1 LFYFKMITDMNIELI
16 KTELAQRVEQLVI
29 TRKAGKKATMKVVHQ
44 VKTWSDKV
52 AETEDLIHKVYH
64 TLHEVLQQNGIQFKN
79 EIEKETFV
87 NFMEPTVNDLVI
99 KNMVD

>member
-1 LFYFKMITDMNIELI
+1 MNIELI

-29 TRKAGKKATMKVVHQ
+29 KRKTGKKATMKVVHK

-64 TLHEVLQQNGIQFKN
+64 TLHEVLQQNGIHFKN
-79 EIEKETFV
+79 EIERETFV

-99 KNMVD
+99 KNMID

>member
-1 LFYFKMITDMNIELI
+1 MNIELI

-29 TRKAGKKATMKVVHQ
+29 TRKTGKKATMKVVHK

-64 TLHEVLQQNGIQFKN
+64 TLHEVLQQNGIHFKN

-99 KNMVD
+99 KNMID

>member
-1 LFYFKMITDMNIELI
+1 
-16 KTELAQRVEQLVI
+16 
-29 TRKAGKKATMKVVHQ
+29 MKVVHK

-52 AETEDLIHKVYH
+52 AETEDLIHKLYH
-64 TLHEVLQQNGIQFKN
+64 TLHEVLQQNGIHFKN

-99 KNMVD
+99 KNMID

>member
-1 LFYFKMITDMNIELI
+1 MNIELI

-29 TRKAGKKATMKVVHQ
+29 TRKTGKKATMKVVHK

-64 TLHEVLQQNGIQFKN
+64 TLHEVLQQNGIHFKN

-87 NFMEPTVNDLVI
+87 DFMEPTVNDLVI
-99 KNMVD
+99 KNMID

>member
-1 LFYFKMITDMNIELI
+1 MNIELI

-29 TRKAGKKATMKVVHQ
+29 KRKTGKKATMKVVHK

-64 TLHEVLQQNGIQFKN
+64 TLHEVLQQNGIHFKN

-99 KNMVD
+99 KNMID

>member
-1 LFYFKMITDMNIELI
+1 MITDMNIELI

-29 TRKAGKKATMKVVHQ
+29 TRKTGKKATMKVVHK

-64 TLHEVLQQNGIQFKN
+64 TLHEVLQQNGIHFKN

-99 KNMVD
+99 KNMID